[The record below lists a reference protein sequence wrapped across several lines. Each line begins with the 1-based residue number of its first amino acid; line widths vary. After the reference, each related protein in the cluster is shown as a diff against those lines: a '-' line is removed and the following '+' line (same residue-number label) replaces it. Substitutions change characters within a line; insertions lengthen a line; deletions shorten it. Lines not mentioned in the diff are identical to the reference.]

1 MPLPGNHA
9 LQDKNVMSVPMKQQR
24 SIVIVG
30 LGAAGLHAS
39 KAALSQ
45 DRGCRVTFI
54 EERDFDQFS
63 PCALP
68 FAVEGVIEDMDRLK
82 HSLPDMKNRFS
93 KYLAHSAVSL
103 DPAAKV
109 LTVRDLQTSEE
120 RAVPYDALVLATGA
134 EPILLPVP
142 GAAEL
147 AGKGIHVVS
156 NIESASA
163 LKNAATSTDV
173 RRAVVVGA
181 GAIGLETAHALVKVG
196 LSVTV
201 VEAENRP
208 LPRTI
213 DSEMAGAVL
222 DQMKELGITPVFGRP
237 ISRVLGG
244 DRVEGVQVEDE
255 TIPCEILVMAVGRA
269 PRSGLAVRAGAAED
283 RGFIVVDNRMETTLK
298 DVYAVG
304 DIARTFSRIDRS
316 PSVMQLATAAY
327 KQGAVAGTNAAGGK
341 LSYPGVLNTFV
352 TAVGPLYVG
361 GTGYTLETA
370 VKLGYRAK
378 AVTLSAETKSHYMPG
393 GVPVTLRAVL
403 EEGTGK
409 ILGAQALG
417 TEGIAW
423 RINVFSAALHGGM
436 TVYDLADAELAY
448 YPAVSRMV
456 DPISQLA
463 EIAIKR
469 LKLPPGKCEDV
480 FRPGYDP
487 DNKTRRLL

>member
-1 MPLPGNHA
+1 
-9 LQDKNVMSVPMKQQR
+9 MSVPTKQQR
-24 SIVIVG
+24 NIVIVG

-68 FAVEGVIEDMDRLK
+68 FAIEGVIDDMDRLK
-82 HSLPDMKNRFS
+82 HSLPELKNRLS

-103 DPAAKV
+103 DPDAKI
-109 LTVRDLQTSEE
+109 LTVKNLQNGEKH
-120 RAVPYDALVLATGA
+120 VIPYDALVLATGA
-134 EPILLPVP
+134 EPAMLPVP

-156 NIESASA
+156 DIKSASA
-163 LKNAATSTDV
+163 LKNAASATDS

-181 GAIGLETAHALVKVG
+181 GAIGLETAHALVRLG
-196 LSVTV
+196 LSVSV
-201 VEAENRP
+201 VEAEDRP

-213 DSEMAGAVL
+213 DPEMAGAVL
-222 DQMKELGITPVFGRP
+222 DQMKDLGIRPVFGRP
-237 ISRVLGG
+237 ISRVLGR
-244 DRVEGVQVEDE
+244 DRVEGVQVGDE
-255 TIPCEILVMAVGRA
+255 TIPCEILVMAVGRS

-327 KQGAVAGTNAAGGK
+327 KQGTVAGINAAGGNA
-341 LSYPGVLNTFV
+341 SYPGVLNTFV
-352 TAVGPLYVG
+352 TAVGPLYIG

-370 VKLGYRAK
+370 LRLSYRAK
-378 AVTLSAETKSHYMPG
+378 AVNLSAETKSHYMPG
-393 GVPVTLRAVL
+393 GAAVTLRAVL

-417 TEGIAW
+417 TEGVAW
-423 RINVFSAALHGGM
+423 RINVFAAALHGGM

-448 YPAVSRMV
+448 YPAVSQMV

-480 FRPGYDP
+480 FRPGQDP
-487 DNKTRRLL
+487 DDKTR

>member
-1 MPLPGNHA
+1 
-9 LQDKNVMSVPMKQQR
+9 MSVHAENQR
-24 SIVIVG
+24 NIVIVG

-45 DRGCRVTFI
+45 DRSCRVTFI

-82 HSLPDMKNRFS
+82 HSLPEMKNRLS
-93 KYLAHSAVSL
+93 KFLAHSAVSL
-103 DPAAKV
+103 TPDKKL
-109 LTVRDLQTSEE
+109 LTVKNRQTDEE
-120 RAVPYDALVLATGA
+120 REIPYDALILATGA
-134 EPILLPVP
+134 EPVVLPVP

-156 NIESASA
+156 DIESALA
-163 LKNAATSTDV
+163 LKNAATSRDS

-181 GAIGLETAHALVKVG
+181 GAIGLETAHALVKLG

-201 VEAENRP
+201 VEAETRP

-213 DSEMAGAVL
+213 DPEMAGAVL

-237 ISRVLGG
+237 ITRILGR

-255 TIPCEILVMAVGRA
+255 TIPCEILVMAVGRS
-269 PRSGLAVRAGAAED
+269 PRSGLAVRAGAAQD
-283 RGFIVVDNRMETTLK
+283 RGFLVVDNRMETTLK

-327 KQGAVAGTNAAGGK
+327 KQGTVAGINAAGGK
-341 LSYPGVLNTFV
+341 ASYPGVLNTFV
-352 TAVGPLYVG
+352 TAVGPLYIG

-370 VKLGYRAK
+370 LRLGYRAK

-393 GVPVTLRAVL
+393 GTTVTLRAVL

-417 TEGIAW
+417 PQGVAW
-423 RINVFSAALHGGM
+423 RINVFAAALHGGM
-436 TVYDLADAELAY
+436 TVHDLADAELAY
-448 YPAVSRMV
+448 YPAVSQMV

-469 LKLPPGKCEDV
+469 LKLPPEKCEDV
-480 FRPGYDP
+480 FRPGKAP
-487 DNKTRRLL
+487 R

>member
-1 MPLPGNHA
+1 
-9 LQDKNVMSVPMKQQR
+9 MSVDTEHQR

-30 LGAAGLHAS
+30 LGAAGLHVS

-45 DRGCRVTFI
+45 DRRCRVTFI

-82 HSLPDMKNRFS
+82 HSLPEMKNRLS

-103 DPAAKV
+103 DPGANV
-109 LTVRDLQTSEE
+109 LTVRERQTGEE
-120 RAVPYDALVLATGA
+120 RAIPYDALVLATGA
-134 EPILLPVP
+134 EPVMLPVP
-142 GAAEL
+142 GVAEL

-156 NIESASA
+156 DIESASA
-163 LKNAATSTDV
+163 LKTAAKSNAS
-173 RRAVVVGA
+173 RSAVVVGA
-181 GAIGLETAHALVKVG
+181 GAIGLETAHALVSLG

-213 DSEMAGAVL
+213 DPEMAGAVL
-222 DQMKELGITPVFGRP
+222 DQMKALGITPVFGRP
-237 ISRVLGG
+237 IGRVLGS
-244 DRVEGVQVEDE
+244 DRVEGVRVGDE
-255 TIPCEILVMAVGRA
+255 TIPCDILVMAVGRG
-269 PRSGLAVRAGAAED
+269 PRSGLAIRAGAAQD

-298 DVYAVG
+298 NVYAVG

-316 PSVMQLATAAY
+316 PAVMQLATAAY
-327 KQGAVAGTNAAGGK
+327 KQGTVAGINAAGGNA
-341 LSYPGVLNTFV
+341 SYPGVLNTFV

-370 VKLGYRAK
+370 LRLGYRAK

-403 EEGTGK
+403 EEGTGR

-417 TEGIAW
+417 TEGVAW
-423 RINVFSAALHGGM
+423 RINVFAAALHGRM

-448 YPAVSRMV
+448 YPAVSQMV
-456 DPISQLA
+456 DPVSQLA

-469 LKLPPGKCEDV
+469 LKLPAGKCGEV

-487 DNKTRRLL
+487 DDKTRRPE

>member
-1 MPLPGNHA
+1 MSDHA
-9 LQDKNVMSVPMKQQR
+9 KQQR
-24 SIVIVG
+24 DIVIVG
-30 LGAAGLHAS
+30 LGAAGLYAS

-45 DRGCRVTFI
+45 DRSCRVTFI

-68 FAVEGVIEDMDRLK
+68 FAIEGVIEDMDRLK
-82 HSLPDMKNRFS
+82 HSLPELKNRLS
-93 KYLAHSAVSL
+93 KYLSHSAVSL
-103 DPAAKV
+103 DPEAKV
-109 LTVRDLQTSEE
+109 LTVRNLQNGED
-120 RAVPYDALVLATGA
+120 RPVPYDALVLATGA
-134 EPILLPVP
+134 QPVMLPVP
-142 GAAEL
+142 GAAQL

-156 NIESASA
+156 DIENAAA
-163 LKNAATSTDV
+163 LKNAATRTDV
-173 RRAVVVGA
+173 RAAVVVGA
-181 GAIGLETAHALVKVG
+181 GAIGLETAHALVKLG

-201 VEAENRP
+201 VEAEDRP

-213 DSEMAGAVL
+213 DPEMAGPVL
-222 DQMKELGITPVFGRP
+222 DRMKDLGIKPVFGRP
-237 ISRVLGG
+237 LSRVLG
-244 DRVEGVQVEDE
+244 RECVEGVQVEDE
-255 TIPCEILVMAVGRA
+255 TIPCEILVMAVGRS

-283 RGFIVVDNRMETTLK
+283 RGFIVVNNRMETTLK

-304 DIARTFSRIDRS
+304 DIARTFSRINHS

-327 KQGAVAGTNAAGGK
+327 KQGTVAGINAAGGNT
-341 LSYPGVLNTFV
+341 SYPGVLNTFV
-352 TAVGPLYVG
+352 TAVGPLYIG

-370 VKLGYRAK
+370 LRSGYRAK
-378 AVTLSAETKSHYMPG
+378 AVNLSAETKSHYMPG

-417 TEGIAW
+417 TEGVAW
-423 RINVFSAALHGGM
+423 RINIFAAALHGGM
-436 TVYDLADAELAY
+436 TVHDLAEAELAY
-448 YPAVSRMV
+448 YPAVSQMV

-480 FRPGYDP
+480 FTPLYNP
-487 DNKTRRLL
+487 DDKTKRST